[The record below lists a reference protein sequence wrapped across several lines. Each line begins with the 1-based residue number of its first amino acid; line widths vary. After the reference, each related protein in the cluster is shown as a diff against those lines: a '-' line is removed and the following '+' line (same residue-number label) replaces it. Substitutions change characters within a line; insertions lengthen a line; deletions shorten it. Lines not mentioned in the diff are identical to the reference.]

1 MTMHTHRAIS
11 LTAACL
17 AAALTA
23 ACTTL
28 DDFKSWTPERRA
40 EHVCGKRSDVQG
52 LREQQ
57 RSLEAGINRSQA
69 ALTRGYHIH
78 TQCRNVVVQ
87 GPLVEKCVVVRSQD
101 NDRDRD
107 RSRDRVKGQEAA
119 PAAPAAPAAIAD
131 VELGR
136 DPGRDR
142 PPRKICTLVPSE
154 RTVNECIETPVPL
167 VAEVEKEKIQQWTAS
182 LAQVR
187 SQEAATYAACVQ
199 QVVGMSAEEAYKLR

>member
-28 DDFKSWTPERRA
+28 GDFKSWTPERRA
-40 EHVCGKRSDVQG
+40 EHVCSKRSDVQG

-57 RSLEAGINRSQA
+57 RSLEAGISRSQA

-87 GPLVEKCVVVRSQD
+87 GPLVEKCVVVRSQERSHDSSKD
-101 NDRDRD
+101 NDKDL
-107 RSRDRVKGQEAA
+107 GQE
-119 PAAPAAPAAIAD
+119 
-131 VELGR
+131 R
-136 DPGRDR
+136 R
-142 PPRKICTLVPSE
+142 PPRRICTLVPSE

-182 LAQVR
+182 LIPLRA
-187 SQEAATYAACVQ
+187 QEAATYAACVQ

>member
-1 MTMHTHRAIS
+1 MTIHTHRAIPWA
-11 LTAACL
+11 AACL
-17 AAALTA
+17 AIGLTA

-40 EHVCGKRSDVQG
+40 EHVCSKRSDVQS

-69 ALTRGYHIH
+69 ALSRGYHIH

-87 GPLVEKCVVVRSQD
+87 GPLVEKCVMVRSQD
-101 NDRDRD
+101 YDRDRD
-107 RSRDRVKGQEAA
+107 RDRDRAKGQEAV
-119 PAAPAAPAAIAD
+119 AAPMAD
-131 VELGR
+131 AELGR

-142 PPRKICTLVPSE
+142 PPRRICTLVPSE
-154 RTVNECIETPVPL
+154 RTVKECIETPVPL

-187 SQEAATYAACVQ
+187 SQEAATYGACVQ
-199 QVVGMSAEEAYKLR
+199 QVMGMSAEEAYKLR

>member
-1 MTMHTHRAIS
+1 MPIRTHRAT
-11 LTAACL
+11 LVAVACV
-17 AAALTA
+17 AAALTT

-40 EHVCGKRSDVQG
+40 EHVCSKRSDVQG

-57 RSLEAGINRSQA
+57 RSLEAGVQRSQA

-87 GPLVEKCVVVRSQD
+87 GPLVEKCVMVRSPD
-101 NDRDRD
+101 NDRDRDRD
-107 RSRDRVKGQEAA
+107 RSRDRNKGQEAA
-119 PAAPAAPAAIAD
+119 AATPTVD
-131 VELGR
+131 QEQGR

-142 PPRKICTLVPSE
+142 PPRRVCTLVPSE

-182 LAQVR
+182 LTQLRA
-187 SQEAATYAACVQ
+187 QEATTYAACVQ